1 MLYIVATPIGNLEDI
16 TIRALRVL
24 KEADIIASEDTRET
38 MNLLRH
44 YQISK
49 KLISYYRW
57 NEMERSKEIIDLLL
71 EGKKIALV
79 CDRGTPGISDSAHI
93 LVKKAREANIPVVP
107 IPGPSA
113 LTSAISVSG
122 FPVNEFGF
130 FGFIPRKSGKK
141 KKFFEALREY
151 KPYIIFF
158 ESVHRIEKTLQTL
171 STMFPEREMCIC
183 RELTKKFEEVISA
196 GTNECNSYYK
206 NKKIKGEFVIIME
219 GNKHV
224 SQVF

>member
-16 TIRALRVL
+16 TMRALRVL
-24 KEADIIASEDTRET
+24 KEVDMIASEDTRET
-38 MNLLRH
+38 MNLLRY

-49 KLISYYRW
+49 KTISYYRW
-57 NEMERSKEIIDLLL
+57 NEMERSKEIISLLL

-93 LVKKAREANIPVVP
+93 LVKKAREVNIPVVP

-122 FPVNEFGF
+122 FSINEFGF

-141 KKFFEALREY
+141 KRFFEALKDYEA
-151 KPYIIFF
+151 YIIFF
-158 ESVHRIEKTLQTL
+158 ESVHRIEETLRIL
-171 STMFPEREMCIC
+171 SSLFPERQMCVC
-183 RELTKKFEEVISA
+183 REMTKKFEEVISA
-196 GTNECNSYYK
+196 GTTECSQYYK

-219 GNKHV
+219 GGNKHV
-224 SQVF
+224 S